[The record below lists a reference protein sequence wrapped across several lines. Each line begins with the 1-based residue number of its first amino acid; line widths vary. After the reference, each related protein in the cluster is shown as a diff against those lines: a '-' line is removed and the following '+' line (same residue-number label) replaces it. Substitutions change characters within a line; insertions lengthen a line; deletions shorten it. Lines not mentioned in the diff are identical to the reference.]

1 METLIKPRHL
11 RICLILMVVTLV
23 YEQII
28 FLVFQLPAIDAHYN
42 ININGSAFY
51 AKVLLLMVIF
61 IIIYSFLIY
70 KIHKAR
76 AWARIVWSLL
86 FFLNFL
92 GVFLRATFF
101 YDPVTLAPLSA
112 IMSISGIIIMVL
124 LWHPATTHWFKAMK
138 MARLNTSEPMA
149 AETLEIPDNASD
161 KLQNLSDST
170 IIAEG
175 GNIDNGIT
183 SNRPLEILRIIR
195 SIYVLVITFILMNIV
210 AFYILA
216 VNISGSPSTSQN
228 AATLINADRSVSL
241 ARLVIFLISIGYVI
255 IEYLFDKRL
264 QSYPQ
269 DTINRNYSKKTTL
282 FLSSLFLIF
291 FFYLNI
297 LIVYHFIVIK
307 SIIYNFTNLIL
318 LYLIVIYVVYKLL
331 IKSEDEKTRRN
342 FWIIA
347 VILSLLIIISNGFIE
362 ILFFHYGMPLFSRS
376 VLFIINGIKSITGML
391 H

>member
-1 METLIKPRHL
+1 
-11 RICLILMVVTLV
+11 MVVTLV

-28 FLVFQLPAIDAHYN
+28 FFVFQLPAIDAHYN
-42 ININGSAFY
+42 INTNGSAFY
-51 AKVLLLMVIF
+51 AKVLLLTVFF
-61 IIIYSFLIY
+61 ITIYSFLIY

-86 FFLNFL
+86 FFSNFL

-101 YDPVTLAPLSA
+101 YDPVALAPLSA
-112 IMSISGIIIMVL
+112 IMSISGIIILVL

-138 MARLNTSEPMA
+138 MARLNASEPMA

-161 KLQNLSDST
+161 KLQNLSDAT
-170 IIAEG
+170 IITEG

-216 VNISGSPSTSQN
+216 VNISDSPSTSQN

-269 DTINRNYSKKTTL
+269 DKINRNYSKKTTL
-282 FLSSLFLIF
+282 FLSSLFLNF

-347 VILSLLIIISNGFIE
+347 VILSLLVIISNGFIE
-362 ILFFHYGMPLFSRS
+362 ILFFHYGIPLFTRS
-376 VLFIINGIKSITGML
+376 VLFIINGIKSIGGVP